1 MTRRYS
7 DLGMLAVVATATLTP
22 VAVHAQRAIVAAV
35 LSPTSA
41 SRAAA
46 DVLAQSKATYA
57 ALQTYSDSGT
67 VLHEFGS
74 NPKNPSKE
82 VHRFHTNFR
91 RPRSFLFD
99 FVKSNAADRYV
110 VWGDDQAFHGWWRT
124 TGLQYDYPK
133 GQGSGAFS
141 GAATQT
147 KGSILLI
154 PPLLFTGA
162 GLSGTLTQ
170 FGDAED
176 DGKEAIN
183 GHDCYRITG
192 VAKDVYQTGKEVN
205 VRKVIVW
212 IDVKTM
218 LIRRVFEDTPRS
230 TMANWVS
237 RYYTTFEPMA
247 NPKLDDGRFAFT
259 PPSSQP

>member
-1 MTRRYS
+1 MMSSLRTI
-7 DLGMLAVVATATLTP
+7 AVAAAVLSP
-22 VAVHAQRAIVAAV
+22 VAAGAQRPIIAAV

-41 SRAAA
+41 SRMAA

-57 ALQTYSDSGT
+57 ALQSYADSGT
-67 VLHEFGS
+67 VLNEFGA

-82 VHRFHTNFR
+82 VHHFRTNFR

-99 FVKSNAADRYV
+99 FVKHNAADRYV

-124 TGLQYDYPK
+124 TGVQYDYPK

-183 GHDCYRITG
+183 GHDCFRIVG
-192 VAKDVYQTGKEVN
+192 VAKDLYQTGKEVN
-205 VRKVIVW
+205 VRKVTVW

-218 LIRRVFEDTPRS
+218 LIRRVFEDTPRGGVA
-230 TMANWVS
+230 TWVS
-237 RYYTTFEPMA
+237 RFYTTFEPAA
-247 NPKLDDGRFAFT
+247 NPRLADTVFKFT
-259 PPSSQP
+259 PPNSQP

>member
-1 MTRRYS
+1 MMSSLRP
-7 DLGMLAVVATATLTP
+7 LAIAAAVLSP
-22 VAVHAQRAIVAAV
+22 VAAGAQRPIIAAV

-67 VLHEFGS
+67 VVNEFGS
-74 NPKNPSKE
+74 NPRNPSKE
-82 VHRFHTNFR
+82 VHRFRTNFR

-124 TGLQYDYPK
+124 TGVQYDYPK

-183 GHDCYRITG
+183 GHDCFRIIG
-192 VAKDVYQTGKEVN
+192 VAKDLYQTGKEVN
-205 VRKVIVW
+205 IRKVTVW
-212 IDVKTM
+212 VDVKTM
-218 LIRRVFEDTPRS
+218 LIRRVFEDTPRGGVA
-230 TMANWVS
+230 TWVS
-237 RYYTTFEPMA
+237 RFYTTFEPAA
-247 NPKLDDGRFAFT
+247 NPRLADTVFKFT
-259 PPSSQP
+259 PPNSQP